1 MSAYDGMI
9 IYDAYIKK
17 NMIKDTMGVFTPR
30 PLTLDGS
37 THPKMMIVT

>member
-17 NMIKDTMGVFTPR
+17 NMIKDTMGVLAPR
-30 PLTLDGS
+30 PLTFNGS
-37 THPKMMIVT
+37 APNHRD